1 MKKEINQRIEEL
13 INKMTIDEKIGQLHQ
28 SGVSIVGAFEV
39 SFEELIN
46 MLTDGRITPK
56 EFEEYMNNAE
66 EDFHEDDIRAGYI
79 SSFNGVHGS
88 EKVNRLQK
96 IAVEESRL
104 GIPLLIGADIIH
116 GCKTT
121 FPIPLAESCC
131 WDEKLWEKTA
141 EVAADEDSSLGI
153 AWTFAPMI
161 DVARDPRWGRIS
173 EGAGED
179 PYLVS
184 KFAVAKVKG
193 FQGEDLSNTNRVLA
207 CAKHFVAY
215 GACEGGRDYNTTDM
229 SLQKLHEVYLPPFKA
244 AVKAGCQTI
253 MPAFNDLNG
262 IPCSM
267 SKYLLKDI
275 LRDEYEFDGMLI
287 SDANAIQECIIHGAV
302 ENRKAAALH
311 CLSAGLDMDMTSN
324 CYREY
329 VKELIEDG
337 SLSISELDNAVR
349 NVLKVKFRKG
359 LFDNPYITDL
369 KREQETVS
377 NVKFRKLAK
386 ESALNSIV
394 LLKNDGILPL
404 KKEMKIGV
412 AGNLANDKWETIGA
426 WAIMADGDNCVS
438 VLEGIQNAKN
448 DVLYE
453 QCIVDGQLDEEQIDR
468 LCSKS
473 DVIIAVVGETR
484 DMSGEASSRGEL
496 SLPKVQKSLL
506 KNIVKRGKKVIAV
519 LMNGRPLALSWEAEN
534 VNGILET
541 WHLGSEMGN
550 AVADILFGDFNP
562 CGKLTTTFPFD
573 VGQCPIYYNH
583 PSTGRP
589 AGKSK
594 FTSKYL
600 DIPEKPLYPFGYGLS
615 YTTFN
620 YENIVLSSNKV
631 LMDGKVKVSVDVTNT
646 GSILGEE
653 IVQLYVSDVVAS
665 RARPVKELKG
675 YKKILLQPG
684 QCETVSLE
692 LNVSEL
698 GFYNENMKYVVEP
711 GLFKVYFGPNSK
723 EGLEGEFTVIEK

>member
-1 MKKEINQRIEEL
+1 MVDIRVEEL
-13 INKMTIDEKIGQLHQ
+13 LRKMTLDEKIGQLHQ
-28 SGVSIVGAFEV
+28 SGVSIVGAFEI

-56 EFEEYMNNAE
+56 EFEEYMSNAE

-79 SSFNGVHGS
+79 GSFNGVHGA

-131 WDEKLWEKTA
+131 WDEEIWEKTA
-141 EVAADEDSSLGI
+141 EIAADEASSLGI

-161 DVARDPRWGRIS
+161 DIARDPRWGRIS

-184 KFAVAKVKG
+184 KFAVAKVRG
-193 FQGEDLSNTNRVLA
+193 FQGEDLSSSNRLLA

-229 SLQKLHEVYLPPFKA
+229 SIQKLHEVYLPPFKA
-244 AVKAGCQTI
+244 AVEAGCQTI

-267 SKYLLKDI
+267 SKYLLNNV
-275 LRDEYEFDGMLI
+275 LREEYKFDGMLI

-302 ENRKAAALH
+302 EDRKEAALN
-311 CLSAGLDMDMTSN
+311 CLTAGLDMDMTSN

-329 VKELIEDG
+329 IKELIEEG
-337 SLSISELDNAVR
+337 TLSIDYLDNAVR
-349 NVLKVKFRKG
+349 NVLKTKFKKG
-359 LFDNPYITDL
+359 LFDNPYFTDEN
-369 KREQETVS
+369 REKETVS
-377 NVKFRKLAK
+377 NEKFRKLAK

-404 KKEMKIGV
+404 NENMKIGI

-426 WAIMADGDNCVS
+426 WAIMADGDKCIS
-438 VLEGIQNAKN
+438 VLEGVKN
-448 DVLYE
+448 LKEDVIYE
-453 QCIVDGQLDEEQIDR
+453 QCIVDGKLDENQIDK
-468 LCSKS
+468 LCSHS
-473 DVIIAVVGETR
+473 DIIIAVIGETR

-496 SLPKVQKSLL
+496 SLPEVQQNLL
-506 KNIVKRGKKVIAV
+506 KAIVKRNKKVVAV
-519 LMNGRPLALSWEAEN
+519 LMNGRPLTLSWENESI
-534 VNGILET
+534 NGIVEA

-550 AVADILFGDFNP
+550 AVADVLFGRFNP
-562 CGKLTTTFPFD
+562 CGKLTTTFPHSL
-573 VGQCPIYYNH
+573 GQCPIYYNH

-600 DIPEKPLYPFGYGLS
+600 DIPHKPLYPFGYGLS
-615 YTTFN
+615 YTTFEYSDLKASFDKDYLN
-620 YENIVLSSNKV
+620 
-631 LMDGKVKVSVDVTNT
+631 VSVNVKNT
-646 GSILGEE
+646 GNLSGNEV
-653 IVQLYVSDVVAS
+653 VQVYIQDVFAS
-665 RARPVKELKG
+665 RVRPIKELKS
-675 YKKILLQPG
+675 YKKIFIEAGDMKSIEFKIQ
-684 QCETVSLE
+684 
-692 LNVSEL
+692 NKEL
-698 GFYNENMKYVVEP
+698 GYYDEQMDYIIEEGIYRVLVGTNSEELIQVEVN
-711 GLFKVYFGPNSK
+711 FKK
-723 EGLEGEFTVIEK
+723 

>member
-1 MKKEINQRIEEL
+1 MENKIENRIEEL
-13 INKMTIDEKIGQLHQ
+13 LNKMTLDEKIGQLHQ

-66 EDFHEDDIRAGYI
+66 EDFHEDDIRAGHI
-79 SSFNGVHGS
+79 SSFNGVHGA

-131 WDEKLWEKTA
+131 FDEKLWEKTA
-141 EVAADEDSSLGI
+141 EISAEEASSLGI

-193 FQGEDLSNTNRVLA
+193 FQGEDLSKPNKILA

-229 SLQKLHEVYLPPFKA
+229 SKQKLHEVYLPPFKA

-262 IPCSM
+262 VPCSM
-267 SKYLLKDI
+267 SKYLLKDV
-275 LRDEYEFDGMLI
+275 LRNEYKFDGMLI
-287 SDANAIQECIIHGAV
+287 SDANAIQECVIHGAV
-302 ENRKAAALH
+302 ENRKEAALS
-311 CLSAGLDMDMTSN
+311 CLSAGLDMDMGSN
-324 CYREY
+324 CYGEHT
-329 VKELIEDG
+329 KELIESGD
-337 SLSISELDNAVR
+337 LSIEELNVAVR
-349 NVLKVKFRKG
+349 NVLRVKFRKG
-359 LFDNPYITDL
+359 LFDNPYFTNS
-369 KREQETVS
+369 KREKETIS
-377 NVKFRKLAK
+377 NVKFRSLAK

-412 AGNLANDKWETIGA
+412 VGNLAIDKWETIGA
-426 WAIMADGDNCVS
+426 WAIMADGDNCIS
-438 VLEGIQNAKN
+438 VVEGIKNSKN

-453 QCIVDGQLDEEQIDR
+453 KCIEDGKLIEDQIDKV
-468 LCSKS
+468 CSSS
-473 DVIIAVVGETR
+473 DVIIAVVGESR
-484 DMSGEASSRGEL
+484 DMSGEASSRGDI
-496 SLPKVQKSLL
+496 SLPEIQQALL
-506 KNIVKRGKKVIAV
+506 KNIVKRGKKVVVV
-519 LMNGRPLALSWEAEN
+519 LMNGRPLALSWEDKN
-534 VNGILET
+534 VNAIVEA
-541 WHLGSEMGN
+541 WHLGTEMGN
-550 AVADILFGDFNP
+550 AVSDVLFCDFNP
-562 CGKLTTTFPFD
+562 CGKLTATFPYN

-600 DIPEKPLYPFGYGLS
+600 DMPIKPLYPFGYGLS
-615 YTTFN
+615 YTTFQYSDLRADFN
-620 YENIVLSSNKV
+620 NQNLEVSV
-631 LMDGKVKVSVDVTNT
+631 KVKNT
-646 GSILGEE
+646 GYIDGSEVTQIY
-653 IVQLYVSDVVAS
+653 VQDVVAS
-665 RARPVKELKG
+665 RVRPVKELKAYEKVLIKSGEEKELHFVISCDDLG
-675 YKKILLQPG
+675 Y
-684 QCETVSLE
+684 
-692 LNVSEL
+692 
-698 GFYNENMKYVVEP
+698 YNEEMKYV
-711 GLFKVYFGPNSK
+711 
-723 EGLEGEFTVIEK
+723 IEKGLYRVFAGGSSEELLQVEVEL

>member
-1 MKKEINQRIEEL
+1 MENKIENRIEEL
-13 INKMTIDEKIGQLHQ
+13 LNKMTLDEKIGQLHQ

-66 EDFHEDDIRAGYI
+66 EDFHEDDIRAGHI
-79 SSFNGVHGS
+79 SSFNGVHGA

-131 WDEKLWEKTA
+131 FDENLWEKTA
-141 EVAADEDSSLGI
+141 EISAEEASSLGI

-193 FQGEDLSNTNRVLA
+193 FQGEDLSNPNRILA

-229 SLQKLHEVYLPPFKA
+229 SKQKLHEVYLPPFKA

-262 IPCSM
+262 VPCSM
-267 SKYLLKDI
+267 SKYLLKDV
-275 LRDEYEFDGMLI
+275 LRNEYKFDGMLI
-287 SDANAIQECIIHGAV
+287 SDANAIQECVIHGSV
-302 ENRKAAALH
+302 ENRKEAALS
-311 CLSAGLDMDMTSN
+311 CLSAGLDMDMGSN
-324 CYREY
+324 CYGENT
-329 VKELIEDG
+329 KELIESGD
-337 SLSISELDNAVR
+337 LSIDELNTAVR
-349 NVLKVKFRKG
+349 NVLRVKFKKG
-359 LFDNPYITDL
+359 LFDNPYFTNS
-369 KREQETVS
+369 KREKETIS
-377 NVKFRKLAK
+377 NVKFRNLAK

-412 AGNLANDKWETIGA
+412 VGNLAIDKWETIGA
-426 WAIMADGDNCVS
+426 WAIMADGDNCIS
-438 VLEGIQNAKN
+438 VVEGIKNSKN
-448 DVLYE
+448 DILYE
-453 QCIVDGQLDEEQIDR
+453 KCIEDGKLIEEQIDKV
-468 LCSKS
+468 CSNS
-473 DVIIAVVGETR
+473 DIIIAVVGESR
-484 DMSGEASSRGEL
+484 HMSGEASSRANI
-496 SLPKVQKSLL
+496 SLPEIQQALL
-506 KNIVKRGKKVIAV
+506 KNIVKRGKKVVVV
-519 LMNGRPLALSWEAEN
+519 LMNGRPLALSWEDEN
-534 VNGILET
+534 VNAIVEA
-541 WHLGSEMGN
+541 WHLGTEMGS
-550 AVADILFGDFNP
+550 AVADVLFGDFNP
-562 CGKLTTTFPFD
+562 CGKLTATFPYN

-600 DIPEKPLYPFGYGLS
+600 DMPVKPLYPFGYGLS
-615 YTTFN
+615 YTTFQYSDLRAN
-620 YENIVLSSNKV
+620 FNNQDLEISI
-631 LMDGKVKVSVDVTNT
+631 KVKNT
-646 GSILGEE
+646 GDIDGSEV
-653 IVQLYVSDVVAS
+653 VQIYVQDVVAS
-665 RARPVKELKG
+665 RVRPVKELKNYEKIFIKSGEVKELDFIISCDDLG
-675 YKKILLQPG
+675 Y
-684 QCETVSLE
+684 
-692 LNVSEL
+692 
-698 GFYNENMKYVVEP
+698 YNEEMKYV
-711 GLFKVYFGPNSK
+711 
-723 EGLEGEFTVIEK
+723 IEKGLYRVFAGGSSEELLQIDVKL